1 MIEKSWPFA
10 EKLITDISDATA
22 KLHQQLAQEA
32 ELLLT
37 GQQAE
42 LIDACTIQKKRL
54 ATQLEELNSQFGQLL
69 GTEQLPCNQE
79 GINLY
84 FQRAEASGLPTGPA
98 LSNWQQL
105 QQLCIQCKTLNDQN
119 GASIELLSI
128 HAKRSLDI
136 LKGKT
141 RTANTYGRNGTTQSE
156 SLNHTLAFY
165 L

>member
-10 EKLITDISDATA
+10 EKLIHDILDATA
-22 KLHQQLAQEA
+22 KLHQQLVLEA

-42 LIDACTIQKKRL
+42 LIDSSTNLKKRL
-54 ATQLEELNSQFGQLL
+54 AAQLEELNMQFGQLL
-69 GTEQLPCNQE
+69 STEQLSCNHE

-84 FQRAEASGLPTGPA
+84 LHRAEAAGLPIASVLTD
-98 LSNWQQL
+98 WEEL

-156 SLNHTLAFY
+156 SINHTLAYY